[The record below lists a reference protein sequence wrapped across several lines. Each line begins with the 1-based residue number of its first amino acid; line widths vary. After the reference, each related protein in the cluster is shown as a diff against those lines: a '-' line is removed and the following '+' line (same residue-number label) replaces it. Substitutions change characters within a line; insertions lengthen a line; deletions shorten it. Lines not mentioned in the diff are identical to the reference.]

1 LRFLPHGES
10 GAVKPAAPDKRKKN
24 SSSDEPS
31 ISSED
36 RRIIQQIEAMAQP
49 LGKAMYRGLL
59 KAMARVWKPSEIHDR
74 VVLKKV
80 LAAMQ
85 SAAQELRRLEA
96 AQERIGPEATKALM
110 NSLHVRSVAHVD
122 NLETMRRLV
131 QALEENADQISA

>member
-1 LRFLPHGES
+1 
-10 GAVKPAAPDKRKKN
+10 
-24 SSSDEPS
+24 
-31 ISSED
+31 
-36 RRIIQQIEAMAQP
+36 
-49 LGKAMYRGLL
+49 
-59 KAMARVWKPSEIHDR
+59 
-74 VVLKKV
+74 